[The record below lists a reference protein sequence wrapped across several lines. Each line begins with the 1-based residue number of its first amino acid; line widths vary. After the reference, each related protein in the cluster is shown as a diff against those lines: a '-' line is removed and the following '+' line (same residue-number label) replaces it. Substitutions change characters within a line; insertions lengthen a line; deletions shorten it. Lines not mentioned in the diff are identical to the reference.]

1 MIVSADMD
9 DNWRQADGGLV
20 KAVRKRFEQTLPL
33 QELLNE
39 KLSGVR
45 IGGWTGGPPYKI
57 APRKVEASS
66 TLFAGDRIAYR
77 FAGPGGV

>member
-39 KLSGVR
+39 KLSADG
-45 IGGWTGGPPYKI
+45 
-57 APRKVEASS
+57 
-66 TLFAGDRIAYR
+66 
-77 FAGPGGV
+77 